1 MATTNQFNPSVVF
14 HPAITL
20 KEKLQEMKMSKKEFA
35 VRTGKPENT
44 IYAILSEESSI
55 TSEMAVLF
63 ENVTKIPASFW
74 INKQARYNEYVARQK
89 QQQAIEDAWEWA
101 KQFPYAEMVKRNWVP
116 ETRNKNE
123 KTQNLLLFFGIASH
137 TGWEGLYMKANLK
150 VAAYT
155 SLKFTHEAHA
165 ISAWLRQGELQA
177 IAMEVPAF
185 NVKILKENIPQMRR
199 LMVVQP
205 NEFFPHLQKLC
216 LEAGVKLLYTPSL
229 PKVPLSGSTRW
240 INETPVIQLT
250 ARYKQ
255 NDRFWFTFFHELG
268 HIILHGKKYISL
280 ENIDFASADKAKE
293 DEANE
298 FAIKLTFTHEQEKKL
313 LEKGQRIT
321 AQDIIDYAKQCDT
334 HPAIIIGRL
343 HHIGCLHF
351 STGRHFF
358 VPIHLDSEDT
368 ND

>member
-1 MATTNQFNPSVVF
+1 MATKNQFTPSVVF
-14 HPAITL
+14 HPAVTL
-20 KEKLQEMKMSKKEFA
+20 NEKLQEMKMSKKEFA

-55 TSEMAVLF
+55 TPEMAVLF

-74 INKQARYNEYVARQK
+74 INKQARYNEYVARLK
-89 QQQAIEDAWEWA
+89 QQQAIDEAKEWA
-101 KQFPYAEMVKRNWVP
+101 KEFPYAEMAKRNWVVS
-116 ETRNKNE
+116 TRSAEE
-123 KTQNLLLFFGIASH
+123 KAQNLFHFFGVASH
-137 TGWEGLYMKANLK
+137 KAWEGLYIETDLK

-165 ISAWLRQGELQA
+165 VSAWLRQGELQA
-177 IAMEVPAF
+177 QTMDVPAF
-185 NVKILKENIPQMRR
+185 NIKLLKENIPQMRR
-199 LMVVQP
+199 LMIEQP
-205 NEFFPHLQKLC
+205 DDFFPRLQQLC
-216 LEAGVKLLYTPSL
+216 LQAGVKLLYTPKL

-240 INETPVIQLT
+240 VNDTPVIQLT

-298 FAIKLTFTHEQEKKL
+298 FAVKHTFTHEQEKKL
-313 LEKGQRIT
+313 LERDHLTEK
-321 AQDIIDYAKQCDT
+321 DLIDYAEQCDT
-334 HPAIIIGRL
+334 HPACIIGRL
-343 HHIGCLHF
+343 HHIERLHY
-351 STGRHFF
+351 SVGRQFII
-358 VPIHLDSEDT
+358 PINLDNSEEDCQ
-368 ND
+368 